1 MEEFSMARQSKRE
14 YLRSIYERY
23 RQGRRAEKT
32 AMLEEFCKV
41 CGYNRKYAIWLLSRP
56 LPQPNARRRRTQRS
70 ATYSKAS
77 IATLAKV
84 WEASGYLCS
93 QRLKA
98 ALPQWLPWIKKHFKV
113 NRELEKELLGI
124 SARQMDRRL
133 FLHKRTV
140 KRRLYGTTRPGSLL
154 KHLIPIKTDH
164 WDVALPGYL
173 EIDLV
178 SHSGPSAAGEFIY
191 TLDCVDIATGWVER
205 QAVMGKGELGIV
217 AALREI
223 EQRLPFALRGID
235 SDNGSEFINNQ
246 LFNFCQRRAKG
257 PSVQFTRSRPY
268 KKDDNAHVEQKNWT
282 HVRKLL
288 GWDRYDTLAA
298 LKAINDLY
306 GQLRIFQN
314 LFQPSMKLST
324 KTRKG
329 SRVIR
334 RYDQPRTPWK
344 RVLESS
350 GKPGEQ
356 IQALKATLENTDPL
370 ELSRRIDQ
378 QLEILYGLAR
388 QRNGVSREKAP
399 AMQLPKVDLQ
409 QQKTS
414 STRRGSAWRDWT
426 FSRKLK
432 RQQYEKQRQ
441 IRTQPSVRFSH
452 DSTNP
457 SSG

>member
-1 MEEFSMARQSKRE
+1 MEEFGMARRSKRE

-23 RQGRRAEKT
+23 RKGRRAEKT

-41 CGYNRKYAIWLLSRP
+41 CGYNRKYAIWLLRRP
-56 LPQPNARRRRTQRS
+56 LKANSPRRSAPRS
-70 ATYSKAS
+70 ATYSKPT
-77 IATLAKV
+77 ILTLAKV

-93 QRLKA
+93 QRLKP
-98 ALPQWLPWIKKHFKV
+98 ALAQWLPWIKKHFEISQEV
-113 NRELEKELLGI
+113 ERQLLSI

-133 FLHKRTV
+133 SPHKRTV

-154 KHLIPIKTDH
+154 KHMIPVKTDH
-164 WDVALPGYL
+164 WDVTLPGYL

-178 SHSGPSAAGEFIY
+178 SHSGASAAGEFIY

-205 QAVMGKGELGIV
+205 KAVMGKGQLGIV
-217 AALREI
+217 EALREI

-235 SDNGSEFINNQ
+235 SDNGSEFINTH
-246 LFNFCQRRAKG
+246 LFNFCQKRAKA
-257 PSVQFTRSRPY
+257 PNIQFTRSRPY

-288 GWDRYDTLAA
+288 GWDRYDTPEA
-298 LKAINDLY
+298 LKMINQLY
-306 GQLRIFQN
+306 QELRIFQN
-314 LFQPSMKLST
+314 LFQPSMKISS

-334 RYDQPRTPWK
+334 RYDQPCTPWE
-344 RVLESS
+344 RVLKGST
-350 GKPGEQ
+350 KTPQQ
-356 IQALKATLENTDPL
+356 IQGLKATLENTDPF
-370 ELSRRIDQ
+370 ELSRAIDQ
-378 QLEILYGLAR
+378 KLETLYGLAH
-388 QRNGVSREKAP
+388 QLNGVSRDKAP
-399 AMQLPKVDLQ
+399 ARQLPKLNLQ

-414 STRRGSAWRDWT
+414 STRPGSAWRDWT
-426 FSRKLK
+426 FSKKLK

-441 IRTQPSVRFSH
+441 IRTQASVRFSH